1 MKIKKYMKLFVP
13 SLIFFVMMEFFF
25 KSAGLS
31 YASLITLFLISIS
44 SAFWIT
50 KYRFLPI
57 ILIVLYA
64 TGSVLFLITLGE
76 NSFQQ
81 LYIGIS
87 SLIFALA
94 LAGLYRFFI
103 QQEKWIKNEKM
114 RPRALDSGFNLNQV
128 IILISIFLISSGIY
142 GLYIDLDLPLWP
154 ILLIIFITIYF
165 STLYLTK
172 INFLK
177 SKACELYLDSARN
190 KTFNFYSFLLGLIIV
205 ELVWAMNFWPA
216 NHLTIGAIILLI
228 YYFCWSILRDYL
240 RNMLLRKTIIFN
252 LLFFIL
258 FLGVTFFTG
267 NWKIS

>member
-1 MKIKKYMKLFVP
+1 MKIRKYIKLLVP
-13 SLIFFVMMEFFF
+13 SFIFFAMMEFFF

-50 KYRFLPI
+50 RYRFLPI
-57 ILIVLYA
+57 VPIVLFT
-64 TGSVLFLITLGE
+64 TGAVLFLITLGE

-81 LYIGIS
+81 LYIATS

-94 LAGLYRFFI
+94 LVSLYRFFI
-103 QQEKWIKNEKM
+103 QQEKWTRDEKM
-114 RPRALDSGFNLNQV
+114 KPKALDSGFNLNQV
-128 IILISIFLISSGIY
+128 IILISIFLISSGAY
-142 GLYIDLDLPLWP
+142 GLYIDLDLPLWQ
-154 ILLIIFITIYF
+154 ILLAIFITIFF
-165 STLYLTK
+165 STLYLAR

-190 KTFNFYSFLLGLIIV
+190 KTFNFYSFLSGLIIV
-205 ELVWAMNFWPA
+205 ELVWAMSFWPA
-216 NHLTIGAIILLI
+216 NHLTIGAMILLI

-252 LLFFIL
+252 LLFFII
-258 FLGVTFFTG
+258 FLGITFFTG
-267 NWKIS
+267 NWKIT